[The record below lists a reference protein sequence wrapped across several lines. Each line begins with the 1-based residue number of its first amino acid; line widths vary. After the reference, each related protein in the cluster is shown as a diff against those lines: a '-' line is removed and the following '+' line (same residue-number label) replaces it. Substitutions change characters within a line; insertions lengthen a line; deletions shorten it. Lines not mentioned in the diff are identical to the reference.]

1 MGATLI
7 AHRIAHR
14 AASALVLAVMLT
26 ASAWAAAADP
36 AAAYYADPSRLAAM
50 ELAPPPL
57 PASDRASDGE
67 TGFPKADAG
76 ISAYYRIPVPQGV
89 DATDADAPLLN
100 IMDVVIAL
108 TAPATDG
115 DKKRAGPADII
126 NLGLNF
132 GIISIP
138 MLGEPL
144 ASTPPP
150 TTVNV
155 YFDDQGWIIAYLP
168 KDAPPAAIWRYSGSG
183 DDANVALDD
192 DFLARAIGL
201 VAKSGADAA
210 DYSRPAGYYDWQNP
224 ECDAY
229 VLFSNRIDG
238 AAAHPVRFIIPSA
251 IDAVQASAAVLIT
264 SHTEGG
270 SADRAELRVDDAAV
284 VSASRDAAQ
293 SQYNAVKFDLTIADG
308 PVSQHTMAITSN
320 AKISA
325 AGVVM
330 LLYDKP

>member
-1 MGATLI
+1 
-7 AHRIAHR
+7 
-14 AASALVLAVMLT
+14 MLT
-26 ASAWAAAADP
+26 TPALAAAVDP
-36 AAAYYADPSRLAAM
+36 AGAYYADPSRPAAM

-76 ISAYYRIPVPQGV
+76 ISAYYRIPAPQDGNRL
-89 DATDADAPLLN
+89 D

-108 TAPATDG
+108 TAPAPAD
-115 DKKRAGPADII
+115 DELRAGPADII

-132 GIISIP
+132 GIIAIP
-138 MLGEPL
+138 MHGAVA

-168 KDAPPAAIWRYSGSG
+168 KGTPPAAIWRYSAGNDD
-183 DDANVALDD
+183 DDANAALED
-192 DFLARAIGL
+192 DFLARAIKL
-201 VAKSGADAA
+201 VAKSGADAVGHI
-210 DYSRPAGYYDWQNP
+210 SPAGYYDWQNP

-229 VLFSNRIDG
+229 VLFSNHIGGPAD
-238 AAAHPVRFIIPSA
+238 HPVRFIIPSA

-284 VSASRDAAQ
+284 VSASRDPAQ
-293 SQYNAVKFDLTIADG
+293 RQHNAVNFDLTLADG
-308 PVSQHTMAITSN
+308 PVSQHTMAITGDS
-320 AKISA
+320 ISA

-330 LLYDKP
+330 LLYDKPGR

>member
-1 MGATLI
+1 MI

-14 AASALVLAVMLT
+14 AAIALALAVMLT
-26 ASAWAAAADP
+26 ASAWAAAVDP
-36 AAAYYADPSRLAAM
+36 VDGYYADPSRPAAM

-57 PASDRASDGE
+57 PVSDRASDGE

-76 ISAYYRIPVPQGV
+76 ISAYYRIPAPQDGNRL
-89 DATDADAPLLN
+89 D

-108 TAPATDG
+108 TTPATVD
-115 DKKRAGPADII
+115 DKRRAGPADII

-132 GIISIP
+132 GIIAIP
-138 MLGEPL
+138 MHGAPV
-144 ASTPPP
+144 AATVPS

-168 KDAPPAAIWRYSGSG
+168 KGTPPAAIWRYSGNGDDDG
-183 DDANVALDD
+183 DDANAALED
-192 DFLARAIGL
+192 DFLARAIEL
-201 VAKSGADAA
+201 VVSESGAGAGGYA
-210 DYSRPAGYYDWQNP
+210 GPSGYYDWQNP

-229 VLFSNRIDG
+229 VLFSNRIGG

-264 SHTEGG
+264 DHTEEG
-270 SADRAELRVDDAAV
+270 SADGVALQVDGATVA
-284 VSASRDAAQ
+284 SASRDAAQ
-293 SQYNAVKFDLTIADG
+293 SQYNAVKFDLDIADG
-308 PVSQHTMAITSN
+308 PVSQHTMAITGDG
-320 AKISA
+320 ISA

>member
-14 AASALVLAVMLT
+14 AAIALVLAVMLT
-26 ASAWAAAADP
+26 TSAWAAAVDP
-36 AAAYYADPSRLAAM
+36 AAAYYADPSRPAAM
-50 ELAPPPL
+50 ELAAPPL
-57 PASDRASDGE
+57 PVSDRTGDGE

-76 ISAYYRIPVPQGV
+76 ISAYYRIPAPQGA
-89 DATDADAPLLN
+89 DATDSDAPLLN

-108 TAPATDG
+108 TAPATAKDLV
-115 DKKRAGPADII
+115 RAGPADII

-132 GIISIP
+132 GIIAIP
-138 MLGEPL
+138 MHG
-144 ASTPPP
+144 AVAAATPPP
-150 TTVNV
+150 TTVRV

-168 KDAPPAAIWRYSGSG
+168 KGTPAAAIWRYSGSG

-201 VAKSGADAA
+201 VAKSGAGAA

-229 VLFSNRIDG
+229 VLFSNRIGG

-293 SQYNAVKFDLTIADG
+293 SQYNAVKFDLDIADG
-308 PVSQHTMAITSN
+308 PVSQHTMAITGDG
-320 AKISA
+320 ISA